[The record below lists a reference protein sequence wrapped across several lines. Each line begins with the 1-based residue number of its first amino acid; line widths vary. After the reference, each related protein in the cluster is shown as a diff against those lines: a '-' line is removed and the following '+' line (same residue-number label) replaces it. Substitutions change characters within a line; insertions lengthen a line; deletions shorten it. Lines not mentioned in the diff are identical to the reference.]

1 MYDCGNEFLRHT
13 FKRKLIKNEYR
24 IKAKFSTKANHQAN
38 YIKERITGIRD
49 KPHMGEVP
57 VGGRGEW

>member
-1 MYDCGNEFLRHT
+1 MDQTY
-13 FKRKLIKNEYR
+13 
-24 IKAKFSTKANHQAN
+24 N

-57 VGGRGEW
+57 VGGRGE